1 MAILSNLVVHGA
13 SRFLNTAYF
22 NDVSISGTASLASL
36 SLSGTLAVTGAATLS
51 GALNVSG
58 TTSLAGLNVSGTAT
72 FSKTTDLSGTANNGP
87 ALIVGGAV
95 GSAHIEIDANEI

>member
-51 GALNVSG
+51 STLAVTGAS
-58 TTSLAGLNVSGTAT
+58 T
-72 FSKTTDLSGTANNGP
+72 FTGILTANNQ
-87 ALIVGGAV
+87 IVGKNGIELY
-95 GSAHIEIDANEI
+95 GSTPYIDFHYNNSTADYTSRI